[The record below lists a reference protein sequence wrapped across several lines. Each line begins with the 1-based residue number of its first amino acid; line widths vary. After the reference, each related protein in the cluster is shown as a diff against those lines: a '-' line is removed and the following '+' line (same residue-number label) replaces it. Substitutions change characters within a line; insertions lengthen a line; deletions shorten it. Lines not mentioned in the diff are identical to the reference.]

1 MSRLPS
7 SLRRAI
13 LRAVYLLPALTGL
26 TLLIWACT
34 PHIFFLYGGK
44 TYDTWNLF
52 SLFGNAWSQCQALL
66 SRTVDG
72 SSAAFFFAYAVSALV
87 ILSWILIVIFA
98 ILAILSA
105 ALSSYAFSMP
115 PTSKKANRAKRW
127 LRFFCPNRFTYVL
140 TLLLP
145 LLPAAFPS
153 ILCYFYRT
161 RLAADITAF
170 YIGPN
175 GLLVAGILTALNLVA
190 FLATLPMQRDE
201 RMDMYRL
208 YKSKN

>member
-1 MSRLPS
+1 MNRLPL

-13 LRAVYLLPALTGL
+13 LRAVYLLPAISGL

-52 SLFGNAWSQCQALL
+52 SLLGNAWSQCQALL

-87 ILSWILIVIFA
+87 ILSWILIVAFA
-98 ILAILSA
+98 LLAILSA
-105 ALSSYAFSMP
+105 SLSSYAFTMP
-115 PTSKKANRAKRW
+115 PTSGESNRAKRW
-127 LRFFCPNRFTYVL
+127 LRFFCPNRFFYVL
-140 TLLLP
+140 TLLFP
-145 LLPAAFPS
+145 LLPAAFPH
-153 ILCYFYRT
+153 ILCHLYRT
-161 RLAADITAF
+161 RLAADISVF
-170 YIGPN
+170 YMGPDT
-175 GLLVAGILTALNLVA
+175 LTVTGILVALNLIA
-190 FLATLPMQRDE
+190 FLATLPLQRDE

-208 YKSKN
+208 YKLK